1 MEDKVYISEFEDLI
15 KIKTFRKNKELK
27 MAYDC
32 TYEKIAKALKDEY
45 AQNIDDKIN
54 RWISITHVQYFE
66 DVKCI
71 RYYFQAKMLYRDG
84 FYESAIM
91 LARSISEMICYDLLS
106 KTPHP
111 FGDIELIEFPMFRVF
126 VDFLAIPKIIEKNIF
141 ENQIINQIADLD
153 NRNLIKSSYTFDK
166 LSKTYNFKI
175 ENGKEKNNLKRLFE
189 IFALVG
195 FNHIDNFRNDTKDLL
210 HCLYDIGN
218 LYVHSK
224 LSQKTPKEDAIES
237 LNMLTHILSDI
248 YGLKSDLL
256 GKTIKSGYTDFPDIC
271 LGMNYALEVS
281 LIREDAERIYYNI
294 PHKRYFDKLMQA
306 VGIWNGE
313 WKNEKGK
320 TKKGVLTLSLRTHEH
335 TIADKIHVHITADIK
350 YVRDNEEI
358 TEQMEIKLFDNYIH
372 LIGFDEKDM
381 KHKKDKHIFFEL
393 EFFNDNLLVG
403 ESPDFK
409 GKVIFRK
416 DEKTT
421 NR

>member
-1 MEDKVYISEFEDLI
+1 MENKEYISEFEDLI
-15 KIKTFRKNKELK
+15 KIKEFRKNKELK

-111 FGDIELIEFPMFRVF
+111 FGDIELIEVPMFRVF

-141 ENQIINQIADLD
+141 ENQIINQIAHVD
-153 NRNLIKSSYTFDK
+153 NRNLIKSSYKYDK
-166 LSKTYNFKI
+166 LSKTYHFKI

-189 IFALVG
+189 VFTSAG
-195 FNHIDNFRNDTKDLL
+195 FNDIDNYRNDTKDLL
-210 HCLYDIGN
+210 HRLYDIGN

-224 LSQKTPKEDAIES
+224 VSQNTPKEDAIES

-248 YGLKSDLL
+248 YNLKSDLI
-256 GKTIKSGYTDFPDIC
+256 GKTIKSGYSDFPDIC
-271 LGMNYALEVS
+271 LGMNYAIESS
-281 LIREDAERIYYNI
+281 LTIEDAGRIYYNI
-294 PHKRYFDKLMQA
+294 PHRRYFDKLMQA
-306 VGIWNGE
+306 VGTWNGE
-313 WKNEKGK
+313 WKNENG
-320 TKKGVLTLSLRTHEH
+320 TIIKGVLTFSLKTYEH
-335 TIADKIHVHITADIK
+335 IIADIK
-350 YVRDNEEI
+350 YVRNNKEI

-381 KHKKDKHIFFEL
+381 KHKKGKHIFFEL
-393 EFFNDNLLVG
+393 EFFDDNLLVG

-409 GKVIFRK
+409 GKVIFK
-416 DEKTT
+416 KYVKTT